1 MIIHF
6 GTNNCPYDSSREILD
21 KLLALKYQITR
32 ALPQCNVIFSKLIDR
47 WYDNG
52 IARFKVNNVNKHLES
67 LELDLID
74 NSNITTDHLTP
85 KGLHMEDIGIGKL
98 AINFIKKI
106 KKLNSSYYKEK
117 N

>member
-1 MIIHF
+1 MYDHIKPLIRKKPTNVILHF

-47 WYDNG
+47 YDDS

-74 NSNITTDHLTP
+74 NSNITTDHLTH
-85 KGLHMEDIGIGKL
+85 K
-98 AINFIKKI
+98 
-106 KKLNSSYYKEK
+106 
-117 N
+117 